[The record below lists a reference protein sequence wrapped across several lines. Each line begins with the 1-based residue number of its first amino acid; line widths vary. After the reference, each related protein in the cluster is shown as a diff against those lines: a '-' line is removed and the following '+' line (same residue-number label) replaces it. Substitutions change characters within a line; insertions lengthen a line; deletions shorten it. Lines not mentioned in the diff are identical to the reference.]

1 MTNKILIKLITLLI
15 KLEQILQLLMVI
27 AKF

>member
-15 KLEQILQLLMVI
+15 KLEQILQLLT